1 MENNAILNIR
11 LVELLN
17 ILDARATVSI
27 FTKIDGEPV
36 KSNFKVYE
44 LLADSYFIKAHKN
57 TEVKG
62 LISFINVT
70 NILIE
75 EA

>member
-1 MENNAILNIR
+1 MNNNGIINIR
-11 LVELLN
+11 LVELLD
-17 ILDARATVSI
+17 ILDARATVCI
-27 FTKIDGEPV
+27 FKEIGEPAI
-36 KSNFKVYE
+36 KDCKVYE
-44 LLADSYFIKAHKN
+44 ILADKEFIKSHKR

-62 LISFINVT
+62 LVSFINVT